1 MLTEFHRIPEIFVTR
16 YDAELMKWAEKFR
29 EWGPQ
34 CMVRLRGPIR
44 GVPEFDDNGERPLVF
59 AVLKAEISGSRV
71 VVSPMAE
78 KDEDL
83 IRRHVEA
90 LRH

>member
-1 MLTEFHRIPEIFVTR
+1 
-16 YDAELMKWAEKFR
+16 
-29 EWGPQ
+29 
-34 CMVRLRGPIR
+34 
-44 GVPEFDDNGERPLVF
+44 VPEFDGNGERPLVF